1 MSYETQTCADCGR
14 REPMDIPREVRFAG
28 EYGPLCDGC
37 LPLALRVVEA
47 NAANAPADPALLALA
62 KFAADVIASHRSRT
76 GKWAQPALLALPGI
90 ARDIGVTVRGQ
101 LAPGIADAIAA
112 LLAPA
117 PADGAGEV
125 AP

>member
-1 MSYETQTCADCGR
+1 MDKTKADRIMEMAANVALSEIG
-14 REPMDIPREVRFAG
+14 AG
-28 EYGPLCDGC
+28 PEITGFSDRDEARAS
-37 LPLALRVVEA
+37 LAALVDE
-47 NAANAPADPALLALA
+47 AANAPADPALLALA

-101 LAPGIADAIAA
+101 LAPGIAAAIAA